1 MKKRS
6 PLSEYFRRLFQ
17 QTWLLVTGGVGF
29 LVSLIAGIFFPNSY
43 ILVVYLVIFIVGIF
57 VGGYFAF
64 VDLLSD
70 YEKLEEKIIDIENR
84 KPDINVFLKKRD
96 GQTSNEIVLRL
107 NPVAPKPDYDE
118 LVERKRKKLMAKLS
132 ENRGAFGLLGSA
144 LYTVNKN
151 YDQEVKEYLI
161 KYKEHLMRVYECS
174 IDRAYAIYPFVENR
188 GQYPAN
194 NVTIEFIMPPEF
206 EEPSEH
212 HCFDRTTTIREQIEY
227 YTYPPSEPQPFIDF
241 SSIALAHSFPE
252 INSVASNYQGQPHIS
267 GPDYEK
273 KDGKVH
279 IKYKIEKLVQHNPE
293 NDFEPIWVWLGNVE
307 QTALWKVSVRITS
320 SDLRK
325 PEEDILLI
333 NIEKP

>member
-1 MKKRS
+1 M
-6 PLSEYFRRLFQ
+6 
-17 QTWLLVTGGVGF
+17 
-29 LVSLIAGIFFPNSY
+29 VSLVAEIFFPNSY
-43 ILVVYLVIFIVGIF
+43 ILVVYLAIFIVSIL

-64 VDLLSD
+64 GDLLLD

-84 KPDINVFLKKRD
+84 KPDINVLWKKED
-96 GQTSNEIVLRL
+96 GQISNEIELRL
-107 NPVAPKPDYDE
+107 TPVSPKPDYDE
-118 LVERKRKKLMAKLS
+118 LVERKRKKLLADS
-132 ENRGAFGLLGSA
+132 PENRGAIGLLGSA
-144 LYTVNKN
+144 PSYTVNKS
-151 YDQEVKEYLI
+151 YAQDVKEYLI
-161 KYKEHLMRVYECS
+161 KYREYLVRIFECS

-212 HCFDRTTTIREQIEY
+212 HCFDRATTTREQIEY
-227 YTYPPSEPQPFIDF
+227 YTYAPSEPRPFFDF
-241 SSIALAHSFPE
+241 ASISLAHTFPEVNSIAS
-252 INSVASNYQGQPHIS
+252 SYQVQPNIS

-293 NDFEPIWVWLGNVE
+293 NDFEPIWVWLGNIE
-307 QTALWKVSVRITS
+307 QTVLWKVSVRITS